1 MKHEIDDDGNI
12 KLKTIL
18 IGDSGVG
25 KTNLI
30 NIAAGKD
37 FNINER
43 STVNASFFRKQLE
56 VDGKI
61 YNLYLWDTIGQ
72 EKLKSITKIFFK
84 NSKIVVLVYDIT
96 NKQSFQGL
104 DYWLKEV
111 REVLG
116 ENIIIGICGNKADLY
131 LNEEVSEDDCKE
143 YANKLKAR
151 WICTS
156 AKTDKTGFPNFLKEL
171 IKEYMNFKPNKKE
184 EDKKEIIE
192 DKNDKKIV
200 LKDNE
205 YKGKKKKKK
214 FCSFFS

>member
-43 STVNASFFRKQLE
+43 STVNASFFRNQLE

-96 NKQSFQGL
+96 NKQSFIGL
-104 DYWLKEV
+104 NYWLKEV

-143 YANKLKAR
+143 YANKLNAK

-184 EDKKEIIE
+184 EDKKEKIE
-192 DKNDKKIV
+192 DNNDKKIV
-200 LKDNE
+200 LKNNE
-205 YKGKKKKKK
+205 SKGKKKKKK

>member
-116 ENIIIGICGNKADLY
+116 ENIIIGILGNKADLY

-143 YANKLKAR
+143 YANKLKSR

-214 FCSFFS
+214 FCSLFS